1 MRRETAQPVR
11 DSPTKMVRRRGTE
24 TAGRHKA
31 RTAGRREAQTPEAP
45 PAGHRLAHTEH
56 VMGTAVSFSLRFR
69 SEVTEATARASLARA
84 VALLHEADAVFSLY
98 KPESPAS
105 RLRRGEIDVAAA
117 PPEMAEVL
125 ELCAQARELSEGWFD
140 PWGLPG
146 GLDPTGLVKGWAAQR
161 ALQAL
166 EAGGLAAGLINAG
179 GDIATF
185 GEPLPGQPWRVGV
198 RHPASPDRLLGVVTI
213 EGSGALATSGSYER
227 GQHILTPGSGRP
239 ATALAAATVL
249 GPELTLS
256 DVLATA
262 LIASGGAL
270 LGRLSRLQDYEA
282 LVVGAQGALWATE
295 GFGERF
301 AAAA

>member
-1 MRRETAQPVR
+1 
-11 DSPTKMVRRRGTE
+11 
-24 TAGRHKA
+24 
-31 RTAGRREAQTPEAP
+31 
-45 PAGHRLAHTEH
+45 
-56 VMGTAVSFSLRFR
+56 
-69 SEVTEATARASLARA
+69 
-84 VALLHEADAVFSLY
+84 
-98 KPESPAS
+98 
-105 RLRRGEIDVAAA
+105 
-117 PPEMAEVL
+117 MAEVL
-125 ELCAQARELSEGWFD
+125 ELCAQARELSDGWFD

-161 ALQAL
+161 ALEAL

-185 GEPLPGQPWRVGV
+185 GEPAARSNPGGWACVTPRAPIGCSVWSRSTVRAPWPPRG
-198 RHPASPDRLLGVVTI
+198 
-213 EGSGALATSGSYER
+213 ATSVASTSSPPAAGV
-227 GQHILTPGSGRP
+227 P
-239 ATALAAATVL
+239 ATALAAASVL
-249 GPELTLS
+249 GPELTFT

-270 LGRLSRLQDYEA
+270 LGRLSRLRDYEA